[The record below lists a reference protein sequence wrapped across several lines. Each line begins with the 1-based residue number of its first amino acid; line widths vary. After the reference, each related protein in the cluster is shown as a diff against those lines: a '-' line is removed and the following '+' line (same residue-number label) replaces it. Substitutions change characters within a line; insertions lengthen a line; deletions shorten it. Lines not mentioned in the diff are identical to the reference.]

1 MRHAIHSDFQGE
13 LIKFSNTFTFKPSSY
28 NPQYIEIDT
37 WPTNLS
43 AKEAKDYLLDKGISI
58 VALDTDGSEIEEW
71 EECVC

>member
-13 LIKFSNTFTFKPSSY
+13 LIKFSNTFTFKPSPY
-28 NPQYIEIDT
+28 NPQYIEINT

-43 AKEAKDYLLDKGISI
+43 AKGAKDYLLDKGISI
-58 VALDTDGSEIEEW
+58 VALDTNGSEIEEW